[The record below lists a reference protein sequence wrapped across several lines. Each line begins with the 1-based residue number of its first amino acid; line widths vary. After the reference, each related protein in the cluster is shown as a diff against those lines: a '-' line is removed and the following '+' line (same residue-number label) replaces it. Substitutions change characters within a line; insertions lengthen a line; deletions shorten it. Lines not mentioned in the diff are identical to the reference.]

1 VLTAPPPPS
10 GGRRKVSPL
19 STRLPAVAQAPNLL
33 LIRGLG
39 HSGTTILDLILGSH
53 SRMLGLGEAVRIL
66 EPIRPGD
73 EQRGPAQLRLELR
86 HTRRCTC
93 GATAAQCPLWGPL
106 LEWLPGHDERPI
118 GDKLQRLLAQVQ
130 ALSPTAQPISW
141 AVDSYQSDL
150 EVPLLPLPGVEVR
163 MIHLVRDVRSWVH
176 SRAGGSRSAPGAA
189 WRSLARWART
199 NAQVAEVLRRS
210 GQPVFQ
216 LGYEELALA
225 PEAALRKL
233 CSWLEL
239 DYEPTMLSPAQTI
252 EGSHILSGNRMRFD
266 PSRSSAIRYDGKWL
280 SGSHPWIGLAA
291 QLPPLQAMNR
301 RLVYSNQLL

>member
-1 VLTAPPPPS
+1 MAN
-10 GGRRKVSPL
+10 
-19 STRLPAVAQAPNLL
+19 PNLL

-53 SRMLGLGEAVRIL
+53 SRMVGLGEAVRIL
-66 EPIRPGD
+66 EPISPGQ
-73 EQRGPAQLRLELR
+73 EQRGPAQLRQELR

-93 GATAAQCPLWGPL
+93 GETAAHCPVWGPL
-106 LEWLPGHDERPI
+106 LEWLPAHDESAI
-118 GDKLQRLLAQVQ
+118 TDKLQRLLGQVSG
-130 ALSPTAQPISW
+130 LSRSDHPITW

-150 EVPLLPLPGVEVR
+150 QVPLLPMPGVEVR
-163 MIHLVRDVRSWVH
+163 LVHLVRDVRSWVH
-176 SRAGGSRSAPGAA
+176 SRSSGSRSAPGAA

-199 NAQVAEVLRRS
+199 NAQVTRVLQRS
-210 GQPVFQ
+210 GRPVFL

-225 PEAALRKL
+225 PEAAITKL
-233 CSWLEL
+233 CAWLNL
-239 DYEPTMLSPAQTI
+239 DYEPAMLRPAQAA

-266 PSRSSAIRYDGKWL
+266 PSRSSAIRYDTRWL